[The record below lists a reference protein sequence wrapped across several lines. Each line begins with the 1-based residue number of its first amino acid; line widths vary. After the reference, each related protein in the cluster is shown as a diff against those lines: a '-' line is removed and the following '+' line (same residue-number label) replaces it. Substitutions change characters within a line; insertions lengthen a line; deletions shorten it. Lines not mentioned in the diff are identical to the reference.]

1 MPDMEESAQPAPA
14 DPSEP
19 ELPNGA
25 GQPDEPAVAVE
36 EVQTRSASPDSEAP
50 AVVEEAPAAVE
61 EAPAA
66 RSAPSKDAETNAEGW
81 RPYTMGEL
89 LGEAAEAAAGRSE
102 YAEGNGAGSATPD
115 RSRLVSA
122 ISLSLPIHSDLGRQ
136 CD

>member
-1 MPDMEESAQPAPA
+1 MPDMEESAQTAPA

-19 ELPNGA
+19 ELPNA
-25 GQPDEPAVAVE
+25 GQPDEPAVAAE

-50 AVVEEAPAAVE
+50 AVVEEAPAVVE
-61 EAPAA
+61 EATAA

-102 YAEGNGAGSATPD
+102 YAEGNGAGSATPE
-115 RSRLVSA
+115 RSRLVATSA
-122 ISLSLPIHSDLGRQ
+122 DRFGSR
-136 CD
+136 